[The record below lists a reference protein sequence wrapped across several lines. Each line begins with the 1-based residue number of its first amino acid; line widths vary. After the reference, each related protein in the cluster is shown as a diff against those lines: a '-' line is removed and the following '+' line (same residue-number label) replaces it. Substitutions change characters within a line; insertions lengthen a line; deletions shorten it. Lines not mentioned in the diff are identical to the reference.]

1 MLLTALAAPG
11 LQPPGLQPLLPASLA
26 FVLVM
31 SSRWSAWE
39 TLRDHVAS
47 QEGPVWGYRGVG
59 TLLGTE
65 KPGDPL
71 LSPSCAARPDVGPP
85 GARQSWESSHL
96 KSERTGP
103 GADSNSSSRTTAEG
117 PASTWGRALRA
128 GAAGMAMAEG
138 ATCTGGDAAA
148 AASSPSWRGL
158 AGRAKR
164 EERPLRSAPQG
175 QHTTFLLQ
183 AAGSPAA
190 APVEL

>member
-11 LQPPGLQPLLPASLA
+11 LQPLGLQPLLPASLA

-103 GADSNSSSRTTAEG
+103 GANSNSSSRTTAEG

-128 GAAGMAMAEG
+128 WRWRRGRLAQVETRLQQHPRCHGEG
-138 ATCTGGDAAA
+138 
-148 AASSPSWRGL
+148 WRG
-158 AGRAKR
+158 
-164 EERPLRSAPQG
+164 ERNGKNGL
-175 QHTTFLLQ
+175 
-183 AAGSPAA
+183 
-190 APVEL
+190 